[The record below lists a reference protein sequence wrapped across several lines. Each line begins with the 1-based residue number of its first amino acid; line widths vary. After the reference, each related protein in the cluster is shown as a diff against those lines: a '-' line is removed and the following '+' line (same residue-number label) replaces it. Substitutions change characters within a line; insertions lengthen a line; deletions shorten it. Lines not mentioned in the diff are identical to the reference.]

1 MGWFAGLSFK
11 ARIFLGCLLVALV
24 PLTFSG
30 VVMTRLFTASLN
42 RQITVEG
49 MQQLDEISMRMT
61 QLLENCEKACDTLT
75 ADGSAAWVM
84 IDNKTVDFQ
93 KDLYLSLYQAVQ
105 EIYSHAQF
113 NIYDAGGKLRFTTDT
128 GMGNRPLPVH
138 WGLLKKASD
147 KKGITYYRV
156 DPYLSTGNK
165 DTIMQGAY
173 SLESLSGARTGY
185 VVLDFTRE
193 NFDNLLNGFYTA
205 GDTLLVLDSH
215 QKPMYCSR
223 PEYGESQ
230 MNDIIEHM
238 VSGKDGTEKRG
249 VYTRYLWTREPS
261 NGFYIL
267 LQRSAPISASAVRT
281 MGTVSLALSALGLVL
296 CLMISGALSK
306 SLAQP
311 VSQLDKAMAKVKKG
325 DLSIRIHTSR
335 KDELGRLTE
344 SFNQMT
350 GDLQK
355 YLDDTVRKQKD
366 LNKTTLKLYQTQLN
380 PHFLYNTLDAIK
392 WNARINQM
400 PEIAILAENLA
411 VILRK
416 SISSRPF
423 ITLRE
428 ELETIESYIQIQKIR
443 FTGQFLCET
452 EIPDQL
458 ENCMVPKM
466 ILQPLV
472 ENAIIH
478 GLEGRD
484 NGYICIYAVQKDGVL
499 SICVTDDGCGMS
511 REMTDWINSPD
522 PVKRDGHLG
531 LYNVINIL
539 KIYYGKEYGMKAAV
553 TEEGTTITLRLPVQH
568 MESNFQTRHKEQK
581 EAGDV

>member
-1 MGWFAGLSFK
+1 MGWFTSLSFK

-24 PLTFSG
+24 PLTFSSL
-30 VVMTRLFTASLN
+30 VMTRLFTASLN

-49 MQQLDEISMRMT
+49 TQQLDEISMRMT
-61 QLLENCEKACDTLT
+61 QLLENCEKACETLT

-84 IDNKTVDFQ
+84 IDNKTIEYQ

-128 GMGNRPLPVH
+128 AMDTRPLPVH

-147 KKGITYYRV
+147 KEGITYYRV
-156 DPYLSTGNK
+156 DPYLSVGDK
-165 DTIMQGAY
+165 HTIMQGAY
-173 SLESLSGARTGY
+173 SLESPNGARTGY

-193 NFDNLLNGFYTA
+193 NFDNLLNGFYSA
-205 GDTLLVLDSH
+205 GDTILVLDSH

-223 PEYGESQ
+223 PEYGEGQ
-230 MNDIIEHM
+230 INDIIAHT
-238 VSGKDGTEKRG
+238 VSGEDSTESRG
-249 VYTRYLWTREPS
+249 VYTRYLWAREPAY
-261 NGFYIL
+261 GFYIL
-267 LQRSAPISASAVRT
+267 LQRSAPISAVAVRT

-311 VSQLDKAMAKVKKG
+311 VSQLDKAMDKVKKG

-335 KDELGRLTE
+335 QDEFGRLTE

-355 YLDDTVRKQKD
+355 YLDDTVQKQKD

-380 PHFLYNTLDAIK
+380 PHFLYNTLDTIK
-392 WNARINQM
+392 WNARINQI

-443 FTGQFLCET
+443 FTGRFLCET

-484 NGYICIYAVQKDGVL
+484 NGYICIYAAHKDGVL
-499 SICVTDDGCGMS
+499 NISVTDDGCGMS
-511 REMTDWINSPD
+511 KEMTDWINSPV

-539 KIYYGKEYGMKAAV
+539 KIYYGPEYGMEAAAD
-553 TEEGTTITLRLPVQH
+553 EDGTTITLRLPAQH
-568 MESNFQTRHKEQK
+568 VEVDSLSS
-581 EAGDV
+581 